1 MNANNEKRERQKM
14 RFGKVVFGL
23 ALVLMPG
30 ITGAWAQDGETT
42 GKSAEIVT
50 TKPDSGLVQTFYLT
64 NSIQGTDTNEI
75 LVAMRNILDPRG
87 KIYLVASQNAIV
99 MKASPDQLELAQKL
113 IHDLDRPKK
122 TYRLVYTITEMDGGK
137 SIGTEHYS
145 MVVVTGQRTNLKQ
158 GSKVPVL
165 TGSYD
170 PGNSKEQTQYTYL
183 DVGMNFSAVLD
194 EFANGVRLQSKVEQS
209 SIAEERSGAVGQ
221 DPIVRQ
227 SVLEGTAFLSL
238 GKPLMLG
245 SVDIPGSTRH
255 LDIGVVMELVQ

>member
-1 MNANNEKRERQKM
+1 MNANNERRERQKM
-14 RFGKVVFGL
+14 SFGKVIFGL
-23 ALVLMPG
+23 TLALMPG
-30 ITGAWAQDGETT
+30 AMAAWAQ
-42 GKSAEIVT
+42 AA
-50 TKPDSGLVQTFYLT
+50 DSPAKQPENVSEKRNSDPIQTFYLT
-64 NSIQGTDTNEI
+64 NSIQGPDTGQI
-75 LVAMRNILDPRG
+75 LAAMRNMLDPHVR
-87 KIYLVASQNAIV
+87 IYLVESQNAIV
-99 MKASPDQLELAQKL
+99 VQAPSDQIALAQRL

-122 TYRLVYTITEMDGGK
+122 TYRLIYTITEMDGGK
-137 SIGTEHYS
+137 SIGTEHFS